1 MLFILRKGL
10 TTVKLRRRVFFLPRS
25 SILKVLAILQN
36 GEYRKAEGK
45 QVCAHGLHEY
55 GGVLGR
61 GEQGTTGHYRA
72 LQGVKIETL
81 AGQSGAVFG
90 RTEKWVLALP
100 AGLFY

>member
-1 MLFILRKGL
+1 MCTWAMGCMSMEGTGQRG
-10 TTVKLRRRVFFLPRS
+10 
-25 SILKVLAILQN
+25 A
-36 GEYRKAEGK
+36 GHYRA
-45 QVCAHGLHEY
+45 L
-55 GGVLGR
+55 
-61 GEQGTTGHYRA
+61 QGTTGHYRA